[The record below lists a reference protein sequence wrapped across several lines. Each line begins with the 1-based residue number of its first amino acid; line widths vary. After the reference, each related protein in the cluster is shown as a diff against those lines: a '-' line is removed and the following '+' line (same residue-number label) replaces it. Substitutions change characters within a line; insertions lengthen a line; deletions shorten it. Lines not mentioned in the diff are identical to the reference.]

1 MYNSNTNSGCE
12 RPSNGEKC
20 KHAARKRTDSSYSAL
35 LERDNNRQTVGR
47 KEERNGGKSFLGPP
61 PDKSSEGE
69 LRILPPLF
77 LGMRKVDSKQRGI
90 VSRAFIELRVL
101 VVLCVNLHSC
111 CYRLIHKSHL
121 SRW

>member
-20 KHAARKRTDSSYSAL
+20 AEADRQLLFRSFRKGQQ
-35 LERDNNRQTVGR
+35 QTVGR

-61 PDKSSEGE
+61 LPDKSSPGK

-90 VSRAFIELRVL
+90 VSRAFIELRAL
-101 VVLCVNLHSC
+101 VVVCVNLHS
-111 CYRLIHKSHL
+111 YYYALIHEGRL
-121 SRW
+121 